1 MNGVM
6 ILLKD
11 VSIGY
16 RGHVVA
22 SGLSHSFEAGTLT
35 LLTGRNGS
43 GKSTLLRT
51 IAGIQPAL
59 NPTKVSL
66 PLERGEVAEG
76 RRGVFI
82 YGQPIT
88 SYNSK
93 DLARL
98 RAVVQTHYRP
108 VNLPV
113 RQVVEMGRTA
123 YTGLM
128 GRLTETDH
136 EAVAAALAACT
147 LTDYADRSFSCL
159 SDGERQRVMI
169 AAAVAQDT
177 PIILLD
183 EPTAFLDYESRQQHF
198 ALLRSLADQGKCLI
212 CATHDLDIARR
223 YTNLEYKL

>member
-1 MNGVM
+1 MVVWT
-6 ILLKD
+6 IPTFLKRLPKLLIIKD
-11 VSIGY
+11 LSIGY
-16 RGHVVA
+16 RGRVVA
-22 SGLSHSFEAGTLT
+22 SGLSHTFEAGTLT

-51 IAGIQPAL
+51 MAGMQPPLSAPESIQIK
-59 NPTKVSL
+59 NKKISEYKT
-66 PLERGEVAEG
+66 R
-76 RRGVFI
+76 
-82 YGQPIT
+82 
-88 SYNSK
+88 

-198 ALLRSLADQGKCLI
+198 ALLRSLADQGKCLV